1 MEEGSWILSTSVPRI
16 TETSNIDRNM
26 KIPEDLGAV
35 IYDITNALE
44 NFGNDLKQL
53 KENASKRIEKL
64 QRFYMVSLNTYKGNI
79 QQEHPIF
86 ELHEVDKLKE
96 KIHDLKLEN
105 E

>member
-1 MEEGSWILSTSVPRI
+1 MEEGSWILSTSVPGI
-16 TETSNIDRNM
+16 TETSSIDRNM

-64 QRFYMVSLNTYKGNI
+64 QRFIWCLLIHIREIYSKNI
-79 QQEHPIF
+79 QYSNF
-86 ELHEVDKLKE
+86 MK
-96 KIHDLKLEN
+96 
-105 E
+105 